1 METTAQQDKESKYST
16 FSWCILHLYFLIYC
30 CITSHAIN
38 KHFAYNNQFGQDS
51 VRTAHVCSIGVAL
64 LGLVDLLLRWR
75 AHSVPI
81 HGIPYSM
88 ATRCQEPEADA
99 ASLLRPSPETG
110 SESFLLYPI
119 GFTVSSDF
127 YLHIS
132 TQHAYAVISWFFSF
146 RDYLLTSYS
155 EKWGFNSSSSSI
167 FWPHF
172 FPIISCFHLLNFF

>member
-1 METTAQQDKESKYST
+1 MPLTN
-16 FSWCILHLYFLIYC
+16 ILL
-30 CITSHAIN
+30 T
-38 KHFAYNNQFGQDS
+38 NNQFGQDS

-99 ASLLRPSPETG
+99 ASLLRPSPEIG

-119 GFTVSSDF
+119 GFTVSSDI

-155 EKWGFNSSSSSI
+155 EK
-167 FWPHF
+167 
-172 FPIISCFHLLNFF
+172 